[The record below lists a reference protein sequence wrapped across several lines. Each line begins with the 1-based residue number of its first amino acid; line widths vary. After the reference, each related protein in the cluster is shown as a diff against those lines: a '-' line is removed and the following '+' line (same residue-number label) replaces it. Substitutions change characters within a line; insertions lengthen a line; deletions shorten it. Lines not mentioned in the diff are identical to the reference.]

1 MDLFSNNNT
10 KYRWRED
17 VLKDQRNY
25 FRNLVLGGD
34 ASDRNEQQKWE
45 VFYLEQ
51 ILEVWDSKRVLPG
64 K

>member
-34 ASDRNEQQKWE
+34 PSDRNEQQKWE

>member
-17 VLKDQRNY
+17 VPKDQRNY

-34 ASDRNEQQKWE
+34 VSDRNKQQKWE

-51 ILEVWDSKRVLPG
+51 ILEVWDSKTVLPG